1 MSLAGFH
8 LLFITVTTLL
18 AVGTGALGLREYF
31 ADGSTLGL
39 VYGVLSLLSIPFLLV
54 YGVKVR
60 RKLKA
65 LGAFSG

>member
-1 MSLAGFH
+1 MSLAGIH
-8 LLFITVTTLL
+8 MLFITLSTLL
-18 AVGTGALGLREYF
+18 AIGCGIYGLREYF

-39 VYGVLSLLSIPFLLV
+39 VYGVLSLVAVPFLLV
-54 YGVKVR
+54 YGVRVR

>member
-8 LLFITVTTLL
+8 LLFISVTILL
-18 AVGTGALGLREYF
+18 AVGTGAFGLRAWF

-39 VYGVLSLLSIPFLLV
+39 VYGVLSLIAVPFLLV

-60 RKLKA
+60 RKLKE

>member
-8 LLFITVTTLL
+8 LLFISLTTLL
-18 AVGTGALGLREYF
+18 AVGTGVFGLRDWF
-31 ADGSTLGL
+31 AEGSTLGL
-39 VYGVLSLLSIPFLLV
+39 VYGVLSLVAVPFLLV

-60 RKLKA
+60 RKLKE